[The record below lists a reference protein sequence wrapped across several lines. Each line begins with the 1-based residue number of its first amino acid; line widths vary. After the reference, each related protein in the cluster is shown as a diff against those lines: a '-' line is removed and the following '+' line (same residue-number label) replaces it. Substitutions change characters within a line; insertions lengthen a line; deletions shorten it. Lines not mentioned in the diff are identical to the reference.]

1 MATLKQ
7 LIRQGDPGKVARFLD
22 KLSPEQRVSQCMALS
37 GKDQAR
43 LWEMVGRKRS
53 SFDATFFVP
62 AAAKKLVPFPFEGK
76 NSLPAFSR
84 FQKVFYRTKEGY
96 VAGYNYQTL
105 MKITGPGYYILEKAS
120 DQDPGPMVINYLKV
134 PESKPSSWPKIQSND
149 AFPSR
154 FIYGGMMDYLRKVSK
169 DVVIGRAF
177 KQGKPMPNYFVLC
190 RPGR

>member
-7 LIRQGDPGKVARFLD
+7 LIRQGEAGKVARFLD
-22 KLSPEQRVSQCMALS
+22 RLSPGERVSQCMALA
-37 GKDQAR
+37 GKDQSR
-43 LWEMVGRKRS
+43 LWELAGKKRL
-53 SFDATFFVP
+53 SFDESFFVP
-62 AAAKKLVPFPFEGK
+62 AGAKKLVPYPFEGK
-76 NSLPAFSR
+76 NSLPVFTR
-84 FQKVFYRTKEGY
+84 FQKVFYRAKEGH

-105 MKITGPGYYILEKAS
+105 MKITGPGYYILERA
-120 DQDPGPMVINYLKV
+120 QDLDAGPMVINYLKV

-177 KQGKPMPNYFVLC
+177 KQGKGMPNYFVLC